1 MADKK
6 KDKGE
11 RWDKEDAL
19 TEKVADSQKRAGR
32 PTKYNQQIATKICEG
47 IAECKPLRVL
57 AEENEISIATI
68 FNWLERPGFFDKY
81 TKAREIQ
88 AEMLADSVREISD
101 EEPQIEVVTVT
112 EKGETTR
119 TQLDSAGVMRNRLRV
134 DTRKWLAC
142 KFLPKKY
149 GDHVKVEASGPNG
162 QPLPGVNVNLSCLTD
177 EQLEVLAEITSKLI
191 GNQSGTAAPAQA
203 QV

>member
-6 KDKGE
+6 KKDKGA

-19 TEKVADSQKRAGR
+19 TEKVADTEKLAGR
-32 PTKYNQQIATKICEG
+32 PTKYSQQIANKICEG

-57 AEENEISIATI
+57 AEENQISIATI

-81 TKAREIQ
+81 TKAREVQ

-101 EEPQIEVVTVT
+101 EEPQIEIVTST
-112 EKGETTR
+112 EKGETVR
-119 TQLDSAGVMRNRLRV
+119 TQLDSAGIMRNRLRV

-177 EQLEVLAEITSKLI
+177 EQLEALAEITSKLI
-191 GNQSGTAAPAQA
+191 GNQGGTAASAQA
-203 QV
+203 